1 MVMRVGT
8 VITVKNYKY
17 IMRLQELFEALSPAA
32 IEATSGRFGQQLMAK
47 LAKDPQGSSMKDDPA
62 KFIEYIANN
71 IDPTTNSKYTK
82 WIISRFVDPNGGI
95 RFVEDLSKL
104 TDPLTRYAKLTQ
116 SGRIPTDQ
124 RDINKFKSMNLLLN
138 LMDQYAEKKTGNEE
152 KAAEEESLIKSGQA
166 VLYKDTG
173 ALKIMIPKTKEA
185 AKYYGRGTRWC
196 TAGDKDN
203 RFKYYS
209 RRGPLYDIIFR
220 GSGVK
225 WQFHFESAQFM
236 DERDERL
243 SPKQVIT
250 VYNLFSE
257 DKWMT
262 AVKHEGLAIRYVQNP
277 SDALQMIAV
286 KQNGKAI
293 RFIKNP
299 SEEAQ
304 IAAVKQ
310 DGRTIEYIK
319 NPSEAVK
326 MAAVQENGYVI
337 QYINNPSEEVKMA
350 AVKRAGLAIRYINNP
365 SDALQ
370 MIAVKQNGKAI
381 RFIKNPSEEAQIAAV
396 KQDGWAIQYI
406 NNPSEAMQMTAVKQ
420 DGRTI
425 EYIKNPSEAV
435 KMAAVKQDGRAIQYI
450 KNPSEKMQ
458 MVAVK
463 KDGWVI
469 HYIKNPSE
477 EVKMA
482 AVQQNGRMIQ
492 YIKNPS
498 EEVQMAAVQETGYA
512 IRYIKNPS
520 EEVQMAAVK
529 KDGWVIRYINNP
541 SEEVK
546 MAAER
551 NK

>member
-1 MVMRVGT
+1 
-8 VITVKNYKY
+8 
-17 IMRLQELFEALSPAA
+17 MRLQELFEALSPAA

-116 SGRIPTDQ
+116 SGVIPTDQ

-138 LMDQYAEKKTGNEE
+138 LMDQYVEKKTGREERQNEE
-152 KAAEEESLIKSGQA
+152 ENLIKSGQA

-203 RFKYYS
+203 RFKYYNKQ
-209 RRGPLYDIIFR
+209 GPLYDIIFR

-236 DERDERL
+236 DERDKRL
-243 SPKQVIT
+243 SPKQVST

-257 DKWMT
+257 DKWLT
-262 AVKHEGLAIRYVQNP
+262 AVQ
-277 SDALQMIAV
+277 
-286 KQNGKAI
+286 QNGFAI
-293 RFIKNP
+293 EYIKNP
-299 SEEAQ
+299 SEEVQMAAVQ
-304 IAAVKQ
+304 ETGFAIQYIKNPSEEVQMAAVKQDGRTIEYIKNPSDAMKMAAVQETGYAIRYINNPSEEVQMAAVQETGFAIQYINNPSEEVQMAAVKQ

-319 NPSEAVK
+319 NPSEA
-326 MAAVQENGYVI
+326 MQMTAVQ
-337 QYINNPSEEVKMA
+337 
-350 AVKRAGLAIRYINNP
+350 
-365 SDALQ
+365 
-370 MIAVKQNGKAI
+370 QNG
-381 RFIKNPSEEAQIAAV
+381 R
-396 KQDGWAIQYI
+396 AIQYI
-406 NNPSEAMQMTAVKQ
+406 KNPSEAMQMTAVKQ
-420 DGRTI
+420 DGR
-425 EYIKNPSEAV
+425 
-435 KMAAVKQDGRAIQYI
+435 
-450 KNPSEKMQ
+450 
-458 MVAVK
+458 
-463 KDGWVI
+463 
-469 HYIKNPSE
+469 
-477 EVKMA
+477 
-482 AVQQNGRMIQ
+482 
-492 YIKNPS
+492 
-498 EEVQMAAVQETGYA
+498 A

-520 EEVQMAAVK
+520 DAM
-529 KDGWVIRYINNP
+529 
-541 SEEVK
+541 K
-546 MAAER
+546 MAVER

>member
-1 MVMRVGT
+1 
-8 VITVKNYKY
+8 
-17 IMRLQELFEALSPAA
+17 MRLQELFEALSPAA

-116 SGRIPTDQ
+116 SGVIPTDQ

-138 LMDQYAEKKTGNEE
+138 LMDQYVEKKTGREERQNEE
-152 KAAEEESLIKSGQA
+152 ENLIKSGQA

-203 RFKYYS
+203 RFKYYNKQ
-209 RRGPLYDIIFR
+209 GPLYDIIFR

-236 DERDERL
+236 DERDKRL
-243 SPKQVIT
+243 SPKQVST

-257 DKWMT
+257 DKWLT
-262 AVKHEGLAIRYVQNP
+262 AVQ
-277 SDALQMIAV
+277 
-286 KQNGKAI
+286 QNGFAI
-293 RFIKNP
+293 EYIKNP
-299 SEEAQ
+299 SEEVQMAAVQ
-304 IAAVKQ
+304 ETGFAIQYIKNPSEEVQMAAVKQ

-319 NPSEAVK
+319 NPS
-326 MAAVQENGYVI
+326 
-337 QYINNPSEEVKMA
+337 
-350 AVKRAGLAIRYINNP
+350 
-365 SDALQ
+365 DA
-370 MIAVKQNGKAI
+370 MK
-381 RFIKNPSEEAQIAAV
+381 
-396 KQDGWAIQYI
+396 
-406 NNPSEAMQMTAVKQ
+406 
-420 DGRTI
+420 
-425 EYIKNPSEAV
+425 
-435 KMAAVKQDGRAIQYI
+435 
-450 KNPSEKMQ
+450 
-458 MVAVK
+458 
-463 KDGWVI
+463 
-469 HYIKNPSE
+469 
-477 EVKMA
+477 
-482 AVQQNGRMIQ
+482 
-492 YIKNPS
+492 
-498 EEVQMAAVQETGYA
+498 MAAVQETGYA

-520 EEVQMAAVK
+520 EEVQMAAVQET
-529 KDGWVIRYINNP
+529 GFAIQYINNP
-541 SEEVK
+541 SEEVQMAAVKQDGRTIEYIKNPSEAMQMTAVQQNGRAIQYIKNPSEAMQMTAVKQDGRAIRYIKNPSDAMK
-546 MAAER
+546 MAVER

>member
-310 DGRTIEYIK
+310 DG
-319 NPSEAVK
+319 
-326 MAAVQENGYVI
+326 
-337 QYINNPSEEVKMA
+337 
-350 AVKRAGLAIRYINNP
+350 
-365 SDALQ
+365 
-370 MIAVKQNGKAI
+370 
-381 RFIKNPSEEAQIAAV
+381 
-396 KQDGWAIQYI
+396 WAIQYI